1 MRNARDLPQA
11 IQWHEG
17 MLLAPQH
24 FQQSFLRQESLLHYH
39 LTTGMQYHWGLRR
52 VRIDPALL
60 VSGVFRVTD
69 LEAVMPDGL
78 VVSHDAQLDGDLEV
92 DLTPFEE
99 GLRDK
104 PILLYLVVP
113 AEQPGGASVAGS
125 LPRYESAEGPSVV
138 DENTGEGDLRIPR
151 LRPRLSL
158 LVVDKP
164 PQKYVGFPLAQIV
177 IRNDAYSLTDF
188 IPPLLHVPTQT
199 PLGELCSQV
208 AAKLREK
215 ASFLSERARAPGS
228 EADRPMLLETDML
241 IRALCAQ
248 LPMFEAVLNTGVAHP
263 YPLFLGLTGV
273 AGSVSTL
280 GVGGV
285 PPVFPTYNHND
296 LRYSFGE
303 LSSYVFRMID
313 TVHESFRTLPFD
325 LEENEFSVEL
335 QPDWIG
341 DRLVIGARGQIGA
354 TEGDMIGWLNEALIG
369 SSDVMRSLRE
379 RRILG
384 ADRRMIDAAD
394 EMSLSPSRGVVLFEI
409 KPSHQFVRPGE
420 KLLITNTSD
429 RVGVRRPSQI
439 VLYVANRGAG

>member
-24 FQQSFLRQESLLHYH
+24 FQQSFLRQEALLHYH

-52 VRIDPALL
+52 IRIDPSLL

-78 VVSHDAQLDGDLEV
+78 VVSHDAQLDGDLET
-92 DLTPFEE
+92 DLTPYEE

-104 PILLYLVVP
+104 PSLVWLVVP
-113 AEQPGGASVAGS
+113 GEQPGGASVAGN
-125 LPRYESAEGPSVV
+125 LPRYESSEGPAVV

-164 PQKYVGFPLAQIV
+164 PQKYVGFPIAQIV
-177 IRNDAYSLTDF
+177 VRNDAFTLTDF
-188 IPPLLHVPTQT
+188 IPPLLHVPVQT

-228 EADRPMLLETDML
+228 EADRPMLLETDLM

-248 LPMFEAVLNTGVAHP
+248 LPLFEAVLNTGLSHP
-263 YPLFLGLTGV
+263 WPLFLSLSGV

-285 PPVFPTYNHND
+285 PPVFPAYNHND
-296 LRYSFGE
+296 LRYSFSE
-303 LSSYVFRMID
+303 LSDYVFRMID
-313 TVHESFRTLPFD
+313 TVHESFQTMPFE
-325 LEENEFSVEL
+325 LEDNQFSLEIKPEWL
-335 QPDWIG
+335 QN
-341 DRLVIGARGQIGA
+341 RLVIGARGQIGA
-354 TEGDMIGWLNEALIG
+354 TEGDMMGWLNEALIG
-369 SSDVMRSLRE
+369 SEDVIRSLRE

-384 ADRRMIDAAD
+384 ADRKTIEMAD
-394 EMSLSPSRGVVLFEI
+394 ELSLSPSRGVVLFAIE
-409 KPSHQFVRPGE
+409 PAPQFVRPGQ
-420 KLLITNTSD
+420 KLVIANTSD

-439 VLYVANRGAG
+439 VLYVANKGAG